1 MNLTDLST
9 FMRENGIVGAGGAGF
24 PSYAKLNTKAD
35 TIILNCA
42 ECEPLLRL
50 HRQLLA
56 QKSFEI
62 LTALDEVAQAVG
74 AERIII
80 AIKGSYTST
89 IEAVKASLPSFPKA
103 EIGILQDVYPAG
115 DEVVAIYGVT
125 GRIVPPG
132 RLPIEVGCI
141 VYNVETMYNLYRAL
155 KEKKPVTHKYVT
167 VGGAVRSPSTFR
179 VPLGMTFDEVVALAG
194 GPAIEDYAYISGGP
208 MTGRL
213 GSGLDTVNKTTNAIL
228 VLPQDHYVVMKRKTP
243 VTISMK
249 RAMSSCCQCQM
260 CTDSCSRHLLG
271 YPIQPHL
278 FMRSATS
285 GVTKDLTPYLNTAFC
300 SQCGVCEMYA
310 CGQGLSPRTL
320 IGEFKR
326 SMSKNAI
333 KPPQDIVPEGVN
345 PDRDY
350 RRISMSRLRAR
361 LGLERYN
368 HKAPIMPD
376 TITPAKVRIAMSQHI
391 GAPAVPAVSVGDT
404 VTEGQV
410 IAGTESSKLGVNIH
424 SSITGRVIGVND
436 RFITIEA

>member
-132 RLPIEVGCI
+132 KLPIEVGCI

-167 VGGAVRSPSTFR
+167 VGGAVKSPSTFR

-213 GSGLDTVNKTTNAIL
+213 GSGLDTVTKTTNAIL

-243 VTISMK
+243 ITISMK

-285 GVTKDLTPYLNTAFC
+285 GITKDLTPYLNTAFC

-326 SMSKNAI
+326 SMSKNGI
-333 KPPQDIVPEGVN
+333 KPPQDVVLEGVN
-345 PDRDY
+345 PDRDF

-376 TITPAKVRIAMSQHI
+376 IITPAKVRIAMSQHI

-424 SSITGRVIGVND
+424 SSITGRVIDVND

>member
-62 LTALDEVAQAVG
+62 LTALNEVAQAVG

-132 RLPIEVGCI
+132 KLPIEVGCI

-167 VGGAVRSPSTFR
+167 VGGAVKTPSTFR

-213 GSGLDTVNKTTNAIL
+213 GSGLDTVTKTTNAIL

-326 SMSKNAI
+326 SMSQNGI
-333 KPPQDIVPEGVN
+333 KPPQDVVLEGVN
-345 PDRDY
+345 PDRDF

-376 TITPAKVRIAMSQHI
+376 IITPARVRIAMSQHI
-391 GAPAVPAVSVGDT
+391 GAPAVPAVSAGDA

-424 SSITGRVIGVND
+424 SSITGRVIDVND
-436 RFITIEA
+436 KFITIEA